1 MAHHAEVAVT
11 VDKGLDL
18 MALPMMVQIITGDG
32 EVEDTLTFTIAVEDF
47 PTVADG
53 EAVQIE
59 DVEVCEVVPIEEGVV
74 WTEVAATVVLIE
86 VVVAMIGVDVVVHIV
101 VGLVMIRVGMITMRE
116 EMYVAITC
124 LHVGVAMETN
134 ALSFT
139 RRDRKSVV

>member
-1 MAHHAEVAVT
+1 
-11 VDKGLDL
+11 
-18 MALPMMVQIITGDG
+18 MVQIITVDG

-101 VGLVMIRVGMITMRE
+101 VGLVMIRVGMITM
-116 EMYVAITC
+116 
-124 LHVGVAMETN
+124 
-134 ALSFT
+134 
-139 RRDRKSVV
+139 

>member
-1 MAHHAEVAVT
+1 
-11 VDKGLDL
+11 
-18 MALPMMVQIITGDG
+18 MVQIITGDG

-101 VGLVMIRVGMITMRE
+101 VGLVMIRVGMITM
-116 EMYVAITC
+116 
-124 LHVGVAMETN
+124 
-134 ALSFT
+134 
-139 RRDRKSVV
+139 

>member
-1 MAHHAEVAVT
+1 
-11 VDKGLDL
+11 
-18 MALPMMVQIITGDG
+18 MVQIITGDG

-116 EMYVAITC
+116 EVSY
-124 LHVGVAMETN
+124 H
-134 ALSFT
+134 S
-139 RRDRKSVV
+139 

>member
-1 MAHHAEVAVT
+1 
-11 VDKGLDL
+11 
-18 MALPMMVQIITGDG
+18 MVQIITVDG

-116 EMYVAITC
+116 EVSY
-124 LHVGVAMETN
+124 H
-134 ALSFT
+134 S
-139 RRDRKSVV
+139 